1 MLLILVLPVIPH
13 DNTTHLH
20 QQPSS
25 VDSLLAMT
33 RYASSRKRS
42 LMSLSWSQLACL
54 AFLRLPRIVPR
65 VLLPYTTSP
74 NTPYPHVIRLPSREP
89 GRSIYCWI
97 FLPSEH
103 ELAQSTLATSG
114 TGRIPIHVDFHGGGF
129 IMGQLSEQAPFC
141 SMLARRLGAAV
152 ITVDYRLGPLDTHP
166 AALHDA
172 EDVVRCCVDETFSV
186 GYTALRSHIAAFYSK
201 TGSRNVQLDSTR
213 LSLSGFSSGGNIAL
227 NMLVS
232 CPDWPSPLHPSR
244 HPYDIPALLFF
255 PSVDARQLSHERPR
269 PEGMP
274 ASDPSSW
281 MSWLSR
287 HMEDAYLERWQR
299 GETRASPGLAQ
310 LSSDVERKQ
319 AVDRLI
325 EVEHDEEAEGGSRS
339 MAARR
344 AQASDVIID
353 LTEDSQSQGSGS
365 AGNELHSL
373 SHCLLVLPTYDTL
386 AHQSG
391 LWLEALERAGRLAAP
406 RDWDGEDGSGSRT
419 HGVTPVYARDMP
431 HGWTQFPDFALSEEQ
446 KRSKYDVFDR
456 SVEFVTTVWGG
467 RQES

>member
-1 MLLILVLPVIPH
+1 
-13 DNTTHLH
+13 
-20 QQPSS
+20 
-25 VDSLLAMT
+25 MT
-33 RYASSRKRS
+33 LYASSRKRS
-42 LMSLSWSQLACL
+42 ITSLSWAQLACL
-54 AFLRLPRIVPR
+54 ALLRLPRIVPR

-74 NTPYPHVIRLPSREP
+74 NTPYPRVLRLPSREA

-97 FLPSEH
+97 FLPSER
-103 ELAQSTLATSG
+103 EIAQSTLTTIS

-172 EDVVRCCVDETFSV
+172 EDVVRCCIDETLSA
-186 GYTALRSHIAAFYSK
+186 GYTALRSHVSAFYSK
-201 TGSRNVQLDSTR
+201 SGSSRVELDPTR

-244 HPYDIPALLFF
+244 HPHAIPTLLFY

-274 ASDPSSW
+274 APDPTSW
-281 MSWLSR
+281 MSRLSS
-287 HMEDAYLERWQR
+287 HMEDAYLQKWQR

-310 LSSDVERKQ
+310 LGSDVERKQ
-319 AVDRLI
+319 AIDRLI
-325 EVEHDEEAEGGSRS
+325 ELEQDEAADNEART
-339 MAARR
+339 MAAKQ
-344 AQASDVIID
+344 AQASDVILD
-353 LTEDSQSQGSGS
+353 LTEDNEASGS
-365 AGNELHSL
+365 RGAGNEFHSM

-391 LWLEALERAGRLAAP
+391 LWLEALEKAGRLAGG
-406 RDWDGEDGSGSRT
+406 RDADGTNGSRT
-419 HGVTPVYARDMP
+419 DTLGVTPFYARDMP

-456 SVEFVTTVWGG
+456 SVDFVTKVWGS
-467 RQES
+467 RQEP

>member
-1 MLLILVLPVIPH
+1 
-13 DNTTHLH
+13 
-20 QQPSS
+20 
-25 VDSLLAMT
+25 
-33 RYASSRKRS
+33 
-42 LMSLSWSQLACL
+42 MSLSWSQLACL
-54 AFLRLPRIVPR
+54 TLLRLPRIVPR
-65 VLLPYTTSP
+65 ILLPYTTSP

-97 FLPSEH
+97 FLPSER
-103 ELAQSTLATSG
+103 ELAQSNLTTAG

-141 SMLARRLGAAV
+141 SMLSRHLGAAV

-186 GYTALRSHIAAFYSK
+186 GYNALRSHVAAFYSRR
-201 TGSRNVQLDSTR
+201 GSSSLEIDAKR

-244 HPYDIPALLFF
+244 HPHAIPTLLFY
-255 PSVDARQLSHERPR
+255 PSVDARQLTHERPR

-274 ASDPSSW
+274 APDPTSW

-287 HMEDAYLERWQR
+287 HMEDAYLQKWQR

-310 LSSDVERKQ
+310 LGSDTERKQ
-319 AVDRLI
+319 AIDRLI
-325 EVEHDEEAEGGSRS
+325 ELEQDGSADDGART
-339 MAARR
+339 MAARQ
-344 AQASDVIID
+344 AQASDVIVD
-353 LTEDSQSQGSGS
+353 LTEDSEIHASGGS
-365 AGNELHSL
+365 GNELHSKA
-373 SHCLLVLPTYDTL
+373 HCLLVLPTYDTL

-391 LWLEALERAGRLAAP
+391 LWLEALEGAGRLAGG
-406 RDWDGEDGSGSRT
+406 RDLDGSDGSRPET
-419 HGVTPVYARDMP
+419 LGVTPFYARDMP
-431 HGWTQFPDFALSEEQ
+431 HGWTQFPDFALNEEQ

-456 SVEFVTTVWGG
+456 SVNFVTKVWGG
-467 RQES
+467 RQETT